1 MENNTREA
9 IDLDLDYLYEKCKLL
24 SAGLPTDNQED
35 DYLSC
40 VKNFIVNQGFSVQK
54 ARHEA
59 FKKVMN

>member
-1 MENNTREA
+1 MSNTREA
-9 IDLDLDYLYEKCKLL
+9 IDYDLEFLYKQYK
-24 SAGLPTDNQED
+24 AMRHKMPTDAQED